1 MVALISVALVGICF
15 LMSWIHLVSA
25 FGSKP
30 QHGIPSR
37 KITKALSST
46 VKNKFSG
53 DDLISVDEIRD
64 LRRTKIGSKLDG
76 YPTLVLNADYTPLS
90 HVPLSIW
97 NWQDSLRAIFNGKA
111 VVVAEYHDIV
121 IRSVSTSIN
130 LPSVIALKTFHKKP
144 NGVPPMTRRYVFI
157 RDGFKCQYCGD
168 RKVSSKLSLDHVIPR
183 SKGGKL
189 TWTNTVTACL
199 ECNYRKGS
207 TGPEELSRLGMRLLK
222 DPYAPTI
229 AEIQFKGKNLK
240 RGNYHP
246 HWLDFL

>member
-1 MVALISVALVGICF
+1 MWMGHLECLVSRYLHIKFSFSLSIDLGLPLNQYSRREKVMVALISDALLGICF
-15 LMSWIHLVSA
+15 LMTCIHLVSA

-37 KITKALSST
+37 KITKALSSI
-46 VKNKFSG
+46 VKNKFNG
-53 DDLISVDEIRD
+53 DDLISVEEIHD
-64 LRRTKIGSKLDG
+64 FRRTKIGSKLDG
-76 YPTLVLNADYTPLS
+76 SPTLVLNADYTPLS

-157 RDGFKCQYCGD
+157 RDGFKCQVTKKY
-168 RKVSSKLSLDHVIPR
+168 SS
-183 SKGGKL
+183 
-189 TWTNTVTACL
+189 
-199 ECNYRKGS
+199 
-207 TGPEELSRLGMRLLK
+207 
-222 DPYAPTI
+222 
-229 AEIQFKGKNLK
+229 F
-240 RGNYHP
+240 
-246 HWLDFL
+246 